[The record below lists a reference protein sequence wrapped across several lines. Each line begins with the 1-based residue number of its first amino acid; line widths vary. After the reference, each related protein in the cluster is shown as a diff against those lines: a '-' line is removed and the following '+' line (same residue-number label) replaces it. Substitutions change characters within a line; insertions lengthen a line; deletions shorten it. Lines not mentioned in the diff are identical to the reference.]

1 MTVWTIS
8 AEEGAG
14 GARIAA
20 DLATAADVPLLDFKT
35 LVGRAHDLVGDV
47 PDLEELE
54 QRVGGRFN
62 AILLSVAL
70 MGAASAGA
78 QAELEFRRTLPE
90 LGRAVLGE
98 AARSPCVILA
108 PTAYVALGDHPGAV
122 HARLRAPL
130 EWRIAAYQREQ
141 VADRATAE
149 HAVKHDDH
157 AKRMW
162 VKTLYHGD
170 LDDFRLFSLVL
181 DVSRFSPQ
189 RVVEIL
195 LAAAGLALGL
205 QSESQG

>member
-8 AEEGAG
+8 AEKGAG

-20 DLATAADVPLLDFKT
+20 DLATAADVPLLDFKALST
-35 LVGRAHDLVGDV
+35 RAGAVLGDV
-47 PDLEELE
+47 PDLDDLE

-70 MGAASAGA
+70 MGSASAGA

-90 LGRAVLGE
+90 LGRAVMGE

-108 PTAYVALGDHPGAV
+108 PTACVALRDHPGAV

-130 EWRIAAYQREQ
+130 DWRVANYQRQ
-141 VADRATAE
+141 HVVDRAAAE
-149 HAVKHDDH
+149 QAVKHDDH

-162 VKTLYHGD
+162 VKTLYHAD
-170 LDDFRLFSLVL
+170 LDDHRLFSLAL

-189 RVVEIL
+189 RVVEVL
-195 LAAAGLALGL
+195 LAAAGMARP
-205 QSESQG
+205 ES

>member
-20 DLATAADVPLLDFKT
+20 DLASAADVPLLDFKT
-35 LVGRAHDLVGDV
+35 LATRAHGLLGDV
-47 PDLEELE
+47 PDLEDLE

-90 LGRAVLGE
+90 LGRAVMGE

-108 PTAYVALGDHPGAV
+108 PSACVALRDHPGAV

-130 EWRIAAYQREQ
+130 EWRIAGYQREH
-141 VADRATAE
+141 VVDRGTAE
-149 HAVKHDDH
+149 HAVKRDDH
-157 AKRMW
+157 AKHMW

-170 LDDFRLFSLVL
+170 LDDNRLFSLAV
-181 DVSRFSPQ
+181 DVSRFSPR

-195 LAAAGLALGL
+195 LAAAGKATAAP
-205 QSESQG
+205 

>member
-20 DLATAADVPLLDFKT
+20 DLAAAADVALLDFKT
-35 LVGRAHDLVGDV
+35 LVGRAQGLLGDV
-47 PDLEELE
+47 PDLDELE

-70 MGAASAGA
+70 MGSASAGA

-108 PTAYVALGDHPGAV
+108 PTAYVALRDHPGAV

-130 EWRIAAYQREQ
+130 EWRIAAYQREH
-141 VADRATAE
+141 VVDRGTAE
-149 HAVKHDDH
+149 RAVKHDDH
-157 AKRMW
+157 AKHMW

-170 LDDFRLFSLVL
+170 LDDFRLFSLAL

-195 LAAAGLALGL
+195 LAAAGMAPAAP
-205 QSESQG
+205 

>member
-20 DLATAADVPLLDFKT
+20 DLASAADVPLLDFKT
-35 LVGRAHDLVGDV
+35 LSTRAQGQLGDV
-47 PDLEELE
+47 PNLEDLE

-90 LGRAVLGE
+90 LGRAVMGE

-108 PTAYVALGDHPGAV
+108 PSAVVALGDHPGAV

-130 EWRIAAYQREQ
+130 EWRIAAYQREH
-141 VADRATAE
+141 VVDRGTAE
-149 HAVKHDDH
+149 HAVKRDDH
-157 AKRMW
+157 AKHMW

-170 LDDFRLFSLVL
+170 LDDFRLFSLAVN
-181 DVSRFSPQ
+181 VSRFSPQ

-195 LAAAGLALGL
+195 LAAAGKGL
-205 QSESQG
+205 PAP

>member
-8 AEEGAG
+8 AEKGTG

-20 DLATAADVPLLDFKT
+20 DLATAAGVPLLDFKT
-35 LVGRAHDLVGDV
+35 LASRVRDQLGDV
-47 PDLEELE
+47 PDLDELE
-54 QRVGGRFN
+54 ARVGGRFN

-70 MGAASAGA
+70 MGSASAGA

-108 PTAYVALGDHPGAV
+108 PSACVALRDHPAAV

-130 EWRIAAYQREQ
+130 DWRIAAYQREH
-141 VADRATAE
+141 VVDRATAE

-162 VKTLYHGD
+162 VKTLYHSD
-170 LDDFRLFSLVL
+170 LDDHRLFSLAL
-181 DVSRFSPQ
+181 DVSRFSPE

-195 LAAAGLALGL
+195 LAAAGG
-205 QSESQG
+205 

>member
-20 DLATAADVPLLDFKT
+20 DLASAADVPLLDFKT
-35 LVGRAHDLVGDV
+35 LATRAQGLLGDV
-47 PDLEELE
+47 PDLEDLE

-90 LGRAVLGE
+90 LGRAVMGE

-108 PTAYVALGDHPGAV
+108 PSAVAALGDHPGAV

-130 EWRIAAYQREQ
+130 EWRIAAYQREHI
-141 VADRATAE
+141 VDRGTAE
-149 HAVKHDDH
+149 HAVKRDDH
-157 AKRMW
+157 AKHMW

-170 LDDFRLFSLVL
+170 LDDFRLFSLAVN
-181 DVSRFSPQ
+181 VSRFSPQ

-195 LAAAGLALGL
+195 LAAAGKGPAAP
-205 QSESQG
+205 

>member
-20 DLATAADVPLLDFKT
+20 DLASAADVPLLDFKT
-35 LVGRAHDLVGDV
+35 LATRAQGLLGDV
-47 PDLEELE
+47 PDLEDLE

-90 LGRAVLGE
+90 LGRAVMGE

-108 PTAYVALGDHPGAV
+108 PSAVAALGDHPGAV

-130 EWRIAAYQREQ
+130 EWRIAAYQREH
-141 VADRATAE
+141 VVDRAAAE
-149 HAVKHDDH
+149 RAVKHDDH
-157 AKRMW
+157 AKHMW

-170 LDDFRLFSLVL
+170 LDDFRLFSLAVN
-181 DVSRFSPQ
+181 VSRFSPQ

-195 LAAAGLALGL
+195 LAAAGKGPAAP
-205 QSESQG
+205 

>member
-20 DLATAADVPLLDFKT
+20 DLASAADVPLLDFKT
-35 LVGRAHDLVGDV
+35 LATRAQGLLGDV
-47 PDLEELE
+47 PNLEDLE

-90 LGRAVLGE
+90 LGRAVMGE

-108 PTAYVALGDHPGAV
+108 PSAVVALGDHPGAV

-130 EWRIAAYQREQ
+130 EWRIAAYQREH
-141 VADRATAE
+141 VVDRGTAE
-149 HAVKHDDH
+149 HAVKRDDH
-157 AKRMW
+157 AKHMW

-170 LDDFRLFSLVL
+170 LDDFRLFSLAVN
-181 DVSRFSPQ
+181 VSRFSPQ

-195 LAAAGLALGL
+195 LAAAGKGPAAP
-205 QSESQG
+205 

>member
-20 DLATAADVPLLDFKT
+20 DLASAADVPLLDFKT
-35 LVGRAHDLVGDV
+35 LATRAQGLLGDM
-47 PDLEELE
+47 PDLEDLE

-90 LGRAVLGE
+90 LGRTVLGE
-98 AARSPCVILA
+98 AARSPCLILA
-108 PTAYVALGDHPGAV
+108 PTAYVALRDHPGAI

-130 EWRIAAYQREQ
+130 EWRTAAYQREH
-141 VADRATAE
+141 VVDRGAAE

-170 LDDFRLFSLVL
+170 LDDFRMFSLVL
-181 DVSRFSPQ
+181 DVSRLSPE
-189 RVVEIL
+189 RVVAVL
-195 LAAAGLALGL
+195 LAAAGNPG
-205 QSESQG
+205 SGG

>member
-20 DLATAADVPLLDFKT
+20 DLARAADVPLLDFKT
-35 LVGRAHDLVGDV
+35 LATGAQGQLGDV
-47 PDLEELE
+47 PNLEDLE

-90 LGRAVLGE
+90 LGRTVMGE

-108 PTAYVALGDHPGAV
+108 PSAVVALGDHPGAV

-130 EWRIAAYQREQ
+130 EWRIAAYQREH
-141 VADRATAE
+141 VVDRGTAE
-149 HAVKHDDH
+149 HAVKRDDH
-157 AKRMW
+157 AKHMW

-170 LDDFRLFSLVL
+170 LDDFRLFSLAVN
-181 DVSRFSPQ
+181 VSRFSPQ
-189 RVVEIL
+189 RVVDIL
-195 LAAAGLALGL
+195 LAAAGKGPAAP
-205 QSESQG
+205 

>member
-35 LVGRAHDLVGDV
+35 LATRAQGLLGDV
-47 PDLEELE
+47 PDLEDLE
-54 QRVGGRFN
+54 HRVGGRFN

-90 LGRAVLGE
+90 LGRAVMGE

-108 PTAYVALGDHPGAV
+108 PSAAVALGDHPGAV

-130 EWRIAAYQREQ
+130 EWRIAAYQREH
-141 VADRATAE
+141 VVDHATAE
-149 HAVKHDDH
+149 HAVKRDDH
-157 AKRMW
+157 AKHMW

-170 LDDFRLFSLVL
+170 LDDSRLFSLAV

-195 LAAAGLALGL
+195 LAAAGKGPAAP
-205 QSESQG
+205 

>member
-20 DLATAADVPLLDFKT
+20 DLASAADVPLLDFKT
-35 LVGRAHDLVGDV
+35 LATRAQGLLGDV
-47 PDLEELE
+47 PDLEDLE

-90 LGRAVLGE
+90 LGRTVMAE

-108 PTAYVALGDHPGAV
+108 PSAVVALGDHPGAV

-130 EWRIAAYQREQ
+130 EWRIAAYQREHI
-141 VADRATAE
+141 VDRGTAE
-149 HAVKHDDH
+149 HAVKRDDH
-157 AKRMW
+157 AKHMW

-170 LDDFRLFSLVL
+170 LDDFRLFSLAVN
-181 DVSRFSPQ
+181 VSRFSPQ

-195 LAAAGLALGL
+195 LAAAGKGPAAP
-205 QSESQG
+205 

>member
-8 AEEGAG
+8 AEKGAG

-20 DLATAADVPLLDFKT
+20 DLATSAGVPLLDFKT
-35 LVGRAHDLVGDV
+35 LSTGAQGLLGDV
-47 PDLEELE
+47 PDLDDLE
-54 QRVGGRFN
+54 HRVGGRFN

-70 MGAASAGA
+70 MGSASAGA

-108 PTAYVALGDHPGAV
+108 PSACVALRDHPGAV

-130 EWRIAAYQREQ
+130 EWRVASYQREH
-141 VADRATAE
+141 VVDHDAAE

-157 AKRMW
+157 AKRVW
-162 VKTLYHGD
+162 VKTLYHAD
-170 LDDFRLFSLVL
+170 LDDYRLFSLAL

-195 LAAAGLALGL
+195 LAAAGVSAAT
-205 QSESQG
+205 

>member
-20 DLATAADVPLLDFKT
+20 DLASAADVPLLDFKT
-35 LVGRAHDLVGDV
+35 LSTRAQGLFGDV
-47 PDLEELE
+47 PNLEDLE

-90 LGRAVLGE
+90 LGRTVMAE

-108 PTAYVALGDHPGAV
+108 PSAVVALGDHPGAV

-130 EWRIAAYQREQ
+130 EWRIAAYQREH
-141 VADRATAE
+141 VVDRGTAE
-149 HAVKHDDH
+149 HAVKRDDH
-157 AKRMW
+157 AKHMW

-170 LDDFRLFSLVL
+170 LDDFRLFSLAVN
-181 DVSRFSPQ
+181 VSRFSPQ
-189 RVVEIL
+189 RVVELL
-195 LAAAGLALGL
+195 LAAAGKGPAAR
-205 QSESQG
+205 